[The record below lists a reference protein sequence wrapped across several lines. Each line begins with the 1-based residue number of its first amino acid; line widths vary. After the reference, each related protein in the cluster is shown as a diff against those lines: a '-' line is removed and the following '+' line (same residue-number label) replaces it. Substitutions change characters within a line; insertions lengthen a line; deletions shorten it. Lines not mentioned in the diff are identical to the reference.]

1 LTNAVAIVQEDP
13 G

>member
-1 LTNAVAIVQEDP
+1 MQVQEDP